1 MLKDGIEL
9 FQLQGKGDLEH
20 APAVEIAVR
29 HKNVIMGIKAG
40 EVAESLYGDDGAGG
54 GILFGNDLL
63 KKHLQGLLATP
74 VQIKQMTT
82 IIEKIPA
89 QDFRDAEDELTV
101 WHLFQHIRK

>member
-1 MLKDGIEL
+1 MLRDGIEL

-20 APAVEIAVR
+20 APAVKIAVR

-63 KKHLQGLLATP
+63 LGVFSSHWLCGLEP
-74 VQIKQMTT
+74 VHS
-82 IIEKIPA
+82 
-89 QDFRDAEDELTV
+89 RR
-101 WHLFQHIRK
+101 WHMV